1 MDIKKGYSIKPF
13 CPTRRF
19 CIHNS
24 LKQFYNKTIPP
35 RIYFKYIKENTIQ
48 EFVTLMYYY
57 SQHYCI
63 FIPLRL
69 LCVML
74 CEIQQ
79 ASYSY
84 PLLDMN
90 IFIVYKLN
98 NQEINNNTKNAK
110 PTGIHYKRN
119 TTIGHIEFCKHIQT
133 NQSIIQ
139 KTALLYKH
147 IFKMDNAQ
155 TQTNYSNKSN
165 NSNNIINSTVIETN
179 MTPYGII
186 LPMKYLNELYS
197 LYKFLKV
204 LELKHYNLI
213 LKDNIKFCIDII
225 AKWKQI
231 YNKRQQQIME
241 FKHPSHKL
249 DMNIV

>member
-63 FIPLRL
+63 FIPVRL
-69 LCVML
+69 LCAML

-90 IFIVYKLN
+90 VFIVYKLK
-98 NQEINNNTKNAK
+98 NQEINNAK

-133 NQSIIQ
+133 NLSIIQ

-147 IFKMDNAQ
+147 IFKMENAQ
-155 TQTNYSNKSN
+155 TQSQP
-165 NSNNIINSTVIETN
+165 NIITNETN

-186 LPMKYLNELYS
+186 LPMKYLNDLYG
-197 LYKFLKV
+197 LYNFLKV
-204 LELKHYNLI
+204 LEVKHYNSI
-213 LKDNIKFCIDII
+213 IKDNIKFCIDII
-225 AKWKQI
+225 AKWKHI
-231 YNKRQQQIME
+231 YNKTQQQIME
-241 FKHPSHKL
+241 FNHPSHKL